1 MAFLTGPQI
10 GQTYGRHTYH
20 RDTPSVKMRQPDRPL
35 AASSL
40 PNTAATTT
48 SSSSRRGDNGQE
60 LPEEGQGAR
69 DYRHSSAAEPSS
81 SSPAPQDSSISRW
94 SRGESSSAPR
104 RLSAAAMVESGG
116 AAAFLPESV
125 VEAVAVEAAAA
136 AARAHGA
143 MAASRTLA
151 CIFQVCS
158 VWRSV
163 SQSELLWENAFNVV
177 WPTQARQPERSWRRE
192 FQRAHATASNFRRGR
207 ARHTILVEEETGGRH
222 YEPPRSLA
230 ISNDYLVGGH
240 FDGALRIFDLKTK
253 ACVWTLRANQEEGF
267 GPLSR
272 AIAGISLQG
281 DDIVFGSVDGNVF
294 TASASRGN
302 RVRVH
307 VGRVIQDGALISFA
321 ASQRWWIALYA
332 GSVGH
337 CFRLWDAATKQVVY
351 RGGNMT
357 DDDAMRGWHMLVER
371 AGRVGRVRIVNEE
384 LLVAANR
391 RRIRVHDLGT
401 HGMPLIVERDQEAE
415 NNAVEAMDVR
425 GNKLLSAS
433 YEGLARIRELPT
445 MVEVLTVR
453 HPGVHAN
460 PRLRPDDRDQMQQL
474 FGTLNSR
481 QLFLCFSGA
490 VNAWDCSSGEH
501 LYSLREETGYMYND
515 MVASDSCLA
524 LGAVRSERPLFDS
537 EDHLQKARIAHI
549 NIWFVIGE
557 TGERGWRTKEEIR
570 LCIAVIEKG
579 REVFLSRGVNLLL
592 PDTLVSSNS
601 TSPALTPFVFLGR
614 LVLFSNRRFRS
625 SRYVCAAN
633 TNGNVV
639 MRIRASQLHVNA
651 KKRHM
656 LQLAALVTAS
666 LVNGSNAG
674 KANRMCSMPSCLAD
688 HMLGFSHSCPTVGWE
703 LFQFPQSVSIVSAA
717 HRERLFFLGVY
728 RQNRSD
734 LTGRT
739 KEILATTTCMND
751 FSSAEWSTLW
761 SSKSATASIQ
771 ANTKV
776 NLNAFIRCTLHR
788 HHVILLCKLVEN
800 SSEMG
805 QQLLLS
811 TVVAKL
817 SPSSPLTLKF
827 TSKSLAPGTK
837 EIEYLSFRESGALC
851 DDNLD

>member
-1 MAFLTGPQI
+1 
-10 GQTYGRHTYH
+10 
-20 RDTPSVKMRQPDRPL
+20 MRQPDRP
-35 AASSL
+35 ASSL

-48 SSSSRRGDNGQE
+48 SSTSRRGDNGQE

-192 FQRAHATASNFRRGR
+192 FQRAHTTASNFRRGR

-240 FDGALRIFDLKTK
+240 FDGALRVFDLKTK

-453 HPGVHAN
+453 HAGVHAN
-460 PRLRPDDRDQMQQL
+460 PRLRPDDREQMQQL

-524 LGAVRSERPLFDS
+524 
-537 EDHLQKARIAHI
+537 
-549 NIWFVIGE
+549 
-557 TGERGWRTKEEIR
+557 
-570 LCIAVIEKG
+570 
-579 REVFLSRGVNLLL
+579 
-592 PDTLVSSNS
+592 VSSRD
-601 TSPALTPFVFLGR
+601 TG
-614 LVLFSNRRFRS
+614 
-625 SRYVCAAN
+625 
-633 TNGNVV
+633 
-639 MRIRASQLHVNA
+639 LH
-651 KKRHM
+651 
-656 LQLAALVTAS
+656 L
-666 LVNGSNAG
+666 
-674 KANRMCSMPSCLAD
+674 
-688 HMLGFSHSCPTVGWE
+688 W
-703 LFQFPQSVSIVSAA
+703 
-717 HRERLFFLGVY
+717 
-728 RQNRSD
+728 
-734 LTGRT
+734 
-739 KEILATTTCMND
+739 D
-751 FSSAEWSTLW
+751 FSPD
-761 SSKSATASIQ
+761 Q
-771 ANTKV
+771 
-776 NLNAFIRCTLHR
+776 
-788 HHVILLCKLVEN
+788 
-800 SSEMG
+800 G
-805 QQLLLS
+805 
-811 TVVAKL
+811 
-817 SPSSPLTLKF
+817 
-827 TSKSLAPGTK
+827 
-837 EIEYLSFRESGALC
+837 
-851 DDNLD
+851 D